1 MLEIIISHI
10 WLWTIWLWVD
20 FDTQTSGGYSL
31 VFWYPDQWGLFIDT
45 LISKPMEV
53 IHWYSDTQTNG
64 DCSLI
69 LWYPNQWG
77 LFIGILI
84 PKPMGVIHWYSDT
97 QPMGVIHWYSN
108 VQSQGYNVAIV
119 IRLLRIW
126 ITFEYLN
133 ILSPQNYICD
143 FGNVWVFE
151 LFWVTKTAYV
161 FLEPIVS
168 YSFWYMENWLFSK
181 PSMIYVED

>member
-1 MLEIIISHI
+1 MGVIHWYS
-10 WLWTIWLWVD
+10 
-20 FDTQTSGGYSL
+20 DTQTNGGYSSVL
-31 VFWYPDQWGLFIDT
+31 WYPNQWGLFIGT

-53 IHWYSDTQTNG
+53 IHWYSDSQTNG
-64 DCSLI
+64 DCSLV

-84 PKPMGVIHWYSDT
+84 PKPIGVIHWYSDT

-126 ITFEYLN
+126 IMFEYLN

-168 YSFWYMENWLFSK
+168 YSFWYMKNWLFYK
-181 PSMIYVED
+181 PPMIYV